1 VGVADAA
8 ARARGG
14 RERGPG
20 RPAARAV
27 GIAASRPENPRPF
40 HRPLSSSPGWKV
52 GATREQMHPLVA
64 AARRCPPGA
73 VYAGPPLVAFIARPT
88 RPGDQPDAFVVTRA
102 AMHAA
107 TLADGPRCR

>member
-1 VGVADAA
+1 
-8 ARARGG
+8 
-14 RERGPG
+14 
-20 RPAARAV
+20 
-27 GIAASRPENPRPF
+27 
-40 HRPLSSSPGWKV
+40 
-52 GATREQMHPLVA
+52 MHPLVA